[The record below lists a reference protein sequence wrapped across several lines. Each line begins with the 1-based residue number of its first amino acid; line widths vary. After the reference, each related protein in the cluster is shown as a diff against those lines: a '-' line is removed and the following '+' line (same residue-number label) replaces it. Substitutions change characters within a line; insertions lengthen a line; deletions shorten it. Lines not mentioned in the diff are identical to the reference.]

1 MMEHKTKILGMLAE
15 GKIDV
20 SEAEKLLN
28 AVASKETSQKK
39 EFAGTSQQFFNIL
52 VDSKKEEGTRVKIK
66 VPLRLIKAGMK
77 FVNLIPEKSRE
88 KIQNAMREKG
98 INFDLNEIDSLN
110 VDDLLD
116 ALQAL
121 EVAVDDSETSE
132 SIRIFCG

>member
-1 MMEHKTKILGMLAE
+1 MLAE

-28 AVASKETSQKK
+28 AIDSKETSSRK
-39 EFAGTSQQFFNIL
+39 ECSETAQQFFNVLI
-52 VDSKKEEGTRVKIK
+52 DSKKEGGTRVKIK
-66 VPLRLIKAGMK
+66 VPLRLLKAGMK
-77 FVNLIPEKSRE
+77 FVNLIPEESRK
-88 KIQNAMREKG
+88 KIQIAMRDKG

-110 VDDLLD
+110 ADELLD

-121 EVAVDDSETSE
+121 EIAVNDSETSE